1 MHTCCCKL
9 WEPGP
14 GLWCSIHLWMC
25 CIVHKEEHLNLDV
38 FRHNSL
44 ATPEYPKMNGSLAP
58 PPASSPISIAGA
70 AKKLGLLAQVCICHV
85 YWSGGNSNSYFP
97 CISTHRSVL
106 SFQAIW
112 RILWKRSMLYWTQGG
127 PALIPTNIVKELV
140 IRAENSLSRMH
151 LKSDTPKL
159 YLFRIFE

>member
-1 MHTCCCKL
+1 
-9 WEPGP
+9 
-14 GLWCSIHLWMC
+14 MC

-85 YWSGGNSNSYFP
+85 YWSGGHSNSYFP
-97 CISTHRSVL
+97 CPAL
-106 SFQAIW
+106 SLIYTQECSQLSSDLAHIVEEEHAILDTRW
-112 RILWKRSMLYWTQGG
+112 A

-140 IRAENSLSRMH
+140 IRAET
-151 LKSDTPKL
+151 DP
-159 YLFRIFE
+159 